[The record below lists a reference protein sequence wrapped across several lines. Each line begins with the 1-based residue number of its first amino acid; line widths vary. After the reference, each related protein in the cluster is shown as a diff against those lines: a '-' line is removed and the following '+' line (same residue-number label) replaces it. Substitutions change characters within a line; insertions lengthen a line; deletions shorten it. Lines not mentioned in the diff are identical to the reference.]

1 MALLQG
7 EGGCCCHHD
16 CCLGKVVCVPCVK
29 SAFQVVRSC
38 RDKDGTARTGTW
50 LLLGARDHHPVKIRD
65 WRIALLFVQQVAA
78 AEEADRMTEAG
89 MVMGK

>member
-1 MALLQG
+1 MGLHGQALG
-7 EGGCCCHHD
+7 FF
-16 CCLGKVVCVPCVK
+16 
-29 SAFQVVRSC
+29 SAHEITTRVR
-38 RDKDGTARTGTW
+38 
-50 LLLGARDHHPVKIRD
+50 IRD